1 MVSDYS
7 AREAQYR
14 ETLPPWATQP
24 LPLGLRHRDAAT
36 EAQQRP
42 VVVRHVRSQ
51 AMPHPVVRPRAAGS
65 YLPWLV
71 ALFAFL
77 NAADLFSTFVG
88 LQNGL
93 HEGNPLMASL
103 LTRYGF
109 IALIV
114 YKALVVLA
122 VALGVRVLRSFRLS
136 VAHVTIWICNILVF
150 TVVLLNILQYALIL
164 KA

>member
-1 MVSDYS
+1 MVSDY
-7 AREAQYR
+7 AREAQCR
-14 ETLPPWATQP
+14 ETLPLWATQP
-24 LPLGLRHRDAAT
+24 LPLGLRHRAAT
-36 EAQQRP
+36 SRTQQQP

-51 AMPHPVVRPRAAGS
+51 VMPHPVVRPRAAGS

-71 ALFAFL
+71 GLFALL

-103 LTRYGF
+103 LARYGF

-150 TVVLLNILQYALIL
+150 AVVLLNILQYALIL